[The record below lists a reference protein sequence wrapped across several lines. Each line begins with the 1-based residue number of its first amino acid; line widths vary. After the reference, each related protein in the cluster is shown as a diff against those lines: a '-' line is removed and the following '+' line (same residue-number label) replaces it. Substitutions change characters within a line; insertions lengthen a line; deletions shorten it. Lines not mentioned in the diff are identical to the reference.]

1 MPDAFNLESP
11 AMTFTDLPAWSVPLW
26 FFFWAPILVLAL
38 FFLMG
43 RLAGRLG
50 IARALEGDWDGYNAA
65 DVRKLFEL
73 YGEKGRA
80 AYRNTILPA
89 DAAFAVV
96 YAVVGGVIIAG
107 LIARGLPVWAA
118 ALCGLPW
125 LVGGLADL
133 VEGFALSKLFDLYPE
148 IGDGDVVRAS
158 NFTRIKLILFSLGIV
173 GAILAFVLAARP
185 SLLVG

>member
-1 MPDAFNLESP
+1 
-11 AMTFTDLPAWSVPLW
+11 MTFTDLPAWSVPLW
-26 FFFWAPILVLAL
+26 FFFWAPILVLVL
-38 FFLMG
+38 FFLTG
-43 RLAGRLG
+43 RMARRLG

-96 YAVVGGVIIAG
+96 YAVVGGVIVAG
-107 LIARGLPVWAA
+107 LMARGLPVWAA

-125 LVGGLADL
+125 LLGGLADL
-133 VEGFALSKLFDLYPE
+133 VEGFSLSKLFDLYPE
-148 IGDGDVVRAS
+148 IKDGDTILAS
-158 NFTRIKLILFSLGIV
+158 NFTRIKLVLFSIGIV
-173 GAILAFVLAARP
+173 GAIAAFVLAARP
-185 SLLVG
+185 SLLIG

>member
-1 MPDAFNLESP
+1 
-11 AMTFTDLPAWSVPLW
+11 MTFTDLPAWNVPLW
-26 FFFWAPILVLAL
+26 FFFWAPVLVLVL

-43 RLAGRLG
+43 RMARRLG
-50 IARALEGDWDGYNAA
+50 VARALEGDWNGYSAA
-65 DVRKLFEL
+65 DVRKLFDI
-73 YGEKGRA
+73 YGERGRA

-107 LIARGLPVWAA
+107 LMARGLPVWAA
-118 ALCGLPW
+118 LLCGLPW

-133 VEGFALSKLFDLYPE
+133 MEGFSLSRLFDVYPK
-148 IGDGDVVRAS
+148 ITDGDTVLAS
-158 NFTRIKLILFSLGIV
+158 NFTRIKLMLFPLGIV
-173 GAILAFVLAARP
+173 GVILAFVLAARP